1 MKKRGLIYVILA
13 GILWATSGVFFNL
26 LKPYGFSPLH
36 MTAMRGVVA
45 AIFMAFY
52 VLFRDRELYRIT
64 FKEFIIFALGG
75 LSVFGVAVCY
85 YAAIDLSSV
94 STAVILMYTAP
105 VFVTVYSVLF
115 MGEKLSVKK
124 SAAIVIIIAGCALVS
139 GVIGGMKFS
148 PMGILMGLL
157 AGICYSA
164 YNIFTKIGMMQ
175 KSNPLSSALY
185 CFIVMGIASLLFCH
199 VPEALPLIAVSP
211 VKIILLILGIGIM
224 TCFLPYIL
232 YTAALKDIP
241 AGTASSLSIIEP
253 MAATVFSVAF
263 FGEKITLASFLGIV
277 LILTAVF
284 MLSRNGE

>member
-13 GILWATSGVFFNL
+13 GILWGTSGVFFNL

-52 VLFRDRELYRIT
+52 VLFRDKELYRIT

>member
-13 GILWATSGVFFNL
+13 GILWGTSGVFFNL

-45 AIFMAFY
+45 AVFMAFY

-253 MAATVFSVAF
+253 MAATVLSVAF
-263 FGEKITLASFLGIV
+263 FDEKITLASFLGIV

>member
-1 MKKRGLIYVILA
+1 
-13 GILWATSGVFFNL
+13 
-26 LKPYGFSPLH
+26 
-36 MTAMRGVVA
+36 
-45 AIFMAFY
+45 
-52 VLFRDRELYRIT
+52 
-64 FKEFIIFALGG
+64 
-75 LSVFGVAVCY
+75 
-85 YAAIDLSSV
+85 
-94 STAVILMYTAP
+94 MYTAP
-105 VFVTVYSVLF
+105 VFVTVYSTLF

-124 SAAIVIIIAGCALVS
+124 AAAIVIIIAGCALVS

-148 PMGILMGLL
+148 PLGILMGLL

-175 KSNPLSSALY
+175 RSNPLSSALY

>member
-13 GILWATSGVFFNL
+13 GILWGTSGVFFNL

-124 SAAIVIIIAGCALVS
+124 FAAIVIIIAGCALVS

-148 PMGILMGLL
+148 PLGILMGLL

>member
-13 GILWATSGVFFNL
+13 GILWGTSGVFFNL

-45 AIFMAFY
+45 AIFMALY
-52 VLFRDRELYRIT
+52 VLFHDKGLYRIT
-64 FKEFIIFALGG
+64 FREFIIFALGG
-75 LSVFGVAVCY
+75 ISVFGVAVCY

-115 MGEKLSVKK
+115 MGERLSVKK

-139 GVIGGMKFS
+139 GVIGGMRFS
-148 PMGILMGLL
+148 PLGILMGLL

-199 VPEALPLIAVSP
+199 IPEALPLIKASP